1 MQKDT
6 FKDEKEEI
14 LEELGFESDYKLSDE
29 LSAAIKA
36 YYVPAVEALEN
47 ENVIDLGFTFIRETA
62 VKTGAYAFTNPAD
75 KEYYLEIEALV
86 RADLEKAIADAEK

>member
-6 FKDEKEEI
+6 FKDEKEDI
-14 LEELGFESDYKLSDE
+14 LKELGFEADYTLSDE
-29 LSAAIKA
+29 LTAAIKA

-62 VKTGAYAFTNPAD
+62 VNTGAYVFTNPAD